1 MIKGWD
7 VGFAGMKVG
16 EKAILEIDSS
26 LAYGSRGAGGAIPAN
41 ANLYFEVELVKVEG
55 GKSDL

>member
-1 MIKGWD
+1 
-7 VGFAGMKVG
+7 MKIG

-26 LAYGSRGAGGAIPAN
+26 LGYGGRGAGNAIPAN
-41 ANLYFEVELVKVEG
+41 AALYFEVELMKVEG